1 MEVSLEIIIIIKKD
15 IREEVEELMDG
26 VWRGAAAASWC
37 PTSVEILMGAGWTI
51 IGETAHLVHV

>member
-26 VWRGAAAASWC
+26 VWRGAAAAS
-37 PTSVEILMGAGWTI
+37 
-51 IGETAHLVHV
+51 